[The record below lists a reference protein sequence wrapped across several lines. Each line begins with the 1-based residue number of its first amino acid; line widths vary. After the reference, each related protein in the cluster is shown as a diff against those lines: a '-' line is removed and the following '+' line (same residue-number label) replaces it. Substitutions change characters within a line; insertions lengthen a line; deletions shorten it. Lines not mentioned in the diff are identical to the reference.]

1 MFDLYINMEV
11 GLSRLNGDNLYHATF
26 IQRVIGNDGKPLEIG
41 TSNPITDT
49 RIYEVYYIYVTVKT
63 LASDVIAENLL
74 SQVDQEGHHYLLIDE
89 IIDHRKTPESV
100 EQKDAFDSTHN
111 GNLKWQE
118 TTKGWE
124 LCFQWK
130 C

>member
-11 GLSRLNGDNLYHATF
+11 GLSRVNGDDLYHATG

-74 SQVDQEGHHYLLIDE
+74 SQVDQEGHH
-89 IIDHRKTPESV
+89 
-100 EQKDAFDSTHN
+100 
-111 GNLKWQE
+111 
-118 TTKGWE
+118 
-124 LCFQWK
+124 
-130 C
+130 